1 MVLKLTKA
9 TERIRSS
16 LFFVP
21 MLFVLVGIVLAEAA
35 VTVDQAI
42 GSDGDALPLRLSSTV
57 DGSREILGTVAGAT
71 ITFAGIAFSIA
82 LLIVQMT
89 SSQYSP
95 RVVHGLFRDPF
106 NKRVM
111 GLAVG
116 TFTYCLVVLRS
127 VRSALEEGGE
137 DIVPHLSVALAVVL
151 GIAAVLAIVGFIDH
165 AAHRM
170 DVSEI
175 LQHVTRDTL
184 ERADHHGDEHG
195 GEHSSPPPGV
205 GTTIRNRSDGWV
217 QQIDHGAL
225 LAVLPPSGTVELH
238 TAPGRYAVA
247 GTTLATVWPRLD
259 GGDDPDADDD
269 AREAVDDMTARIGD
283 AVSTGDTRTMQQDL
297 SYGLRQVADVALR
310 ALSTG
315 VNDPTTAQDAIFHA
329 AAILR
334 GLLASPAIR
343 VVDGDAGRRV
353 LVPEAVRPDELV
365 GLAFDEVRLAA
376 ATQPSVCIYLLEAIR
391 LVLEAVDDL
400 DVDDAVD
407 ALRTQANLI
416 VRTAEGGGL
425 PVADVRR
432 VQDAHAARFG
442 PVTAEPAG

>member
-1 MVLKLTKA
+1 MMLKLTEA
-9 TERIRSS
+9 VERVRSS

-21 MLFVLVGIVLAEAA
+21 MEFVVVGIVLAEAA

-42 GSDGDALPLRLSSTV
+42 GGDGDALPLRLSSTV

-111 GLAVG
+111 GLVVG

-127 VRSALEEGGE
+127 VRSALEEGGD

-151 GIAAVLAIVGFIDH
+151 GIAAVLAIVAFIDH

-184 ERADHHGDEHG
+184 ERAEQHG
-195 GEHSSPPPGV
+195 GDRATDPAPAPPGE
-205 GTTIRNRSDGWV
+205 GTLIRARHDGWV
-217 QQIDHGAL
+217 QQVDHGAL
-225 LAVLPPSGTVELH
+225 LATLPPSGTVELH

-247 GTTLATVWPRLD
+247 GTALATVWPRLD
-259 GGDDPDADDD
+259 DDTTEDVA
-269 AREAVDDMTARIGD
+269 ARIGD

-297 SYGLRQVADVALR
+297 SYGLRQVVDVALR

-334 GLLASPAIR
+334 GLLGAPAVR
-343 VVDGDAGRRV
+343 VVDGDGGRRV

-376 ATQPSVCIYLLEAIR
+376 AAQPSVCIYLLEAIR
-391 LVLEAVDDL
+391 LVLRAVEDL
-400 DVDDAVD
+400 DDVDTATE
-407 ALRTQANLI
+407 ALRSQADLI
-416 VRTAEGGGL
+416 VRTAESGGL
-425 PVADVRR
+425 PVDDVRR
-432 VQDAHAARFG
+432 VRDAHASRFG
-442 PVTAEPAG
+442 QVTAVTTG

>member
-1 MVLKLTKA
+1 MMIKLTDVA
-9 TERIRSS
+9 ERVRSS

-21 MLFVLVGIVLAEAA
+21 MVFVLVGIALAEAA

-57 DGSREILGTVAGAT
+57 DGSREILSTVAGAT

-111 GLAVG
+111 GLVVG

-127 VRSALEEGGE
+127 VRSALEDGGE

-151 GIAAVLAIVGFIDH
+151 GIAAVLAIVAFIDH

-175 LQHVTRDTL
+175 LQHVTRETL
-184 ERADHHGDEHG
+184 ERADQHGDEHG
-195 GEHSSPPPGV
+195 GPHSSPPPGE
-205 GTTIRNRSDGWV
+205 GTTIRSRNDGWV
-217 QQIDHGAL
+217 QQVDHGAL
-225 LAVLPPSGTVELH
+225 FAVLPPSGTVELH

-259 GGDDPDADDD
+259 GGDDDAEDD
-269 AREAVDDMTARIGD
+269 AEDVAARISD
-283 AVSTGDTRTMQQDL
+283 AVGTGDTRTMQQDL
-297 SYGLRQVADVALR
+297 SYGLRQVVDVALR

-334 GLLASPAIR
+334 GLLGSPSVR
-343 VVDGDAGRRV
+343 VVEGDAGRRV

-365 GLAFDEVRLAA
+365 GLAFDEVRLGAA
-376 ATQPSVCIYLLEAIR
+376 AQPSVCIYLLEAIR
-391 LVLEAVDDL
+391 LVLEAVEDL
-400 DVDDAVD
+400 DVDDAVE
-407 ALRTQANLI
+407 ALRSQADLI

-425 PVADVRR
+425 PVADVRQ

-442 PVTAEPAG
+442 PAAADPAG